1 MYKTYKQHL
10 NAPKAKVTDATLNQ
24 EFFRIFRRP
33 IHISVSSICVQVWD
47 TKGRMPTDTASFKQV
62 ELLQFFSS

>member
-1 MYKTYKQHL
+1 MYKAYEQHL
-10 NAPKAKVTDATLNQ
+10 NAQKAKMSDVTLNQ

-47 TKGRMPTDTASFKQV
+47 TKGRRPTDTASFKQV